1 MTEVIYKPNGGRF
14 GIDLEKK
21 VVDSGKGMPSIPDEA
36 EAIYDTAK
44 KFYKGNSEKLREID
58 GFFQDFLAH
67 KDCSQ
72 E

>member
-36 EAIYDTAK
+36 EAIYKAAQI
-44 KFYKGNSEKLREID
+44 FYKDNPEKLQEVND
-58 GFFQDFLAH
+58 FFDDFFAH
-67 KDCSQ
+67 KDCT